1 MPEDRARQ
9 VVRTLPAV
17 SDAAAPGPSH
27 EDAEIAP
34 TPPPPPPHD
43 PGGDDDVTT
52 GEPDQALVDEAT
64 AAVDDDAAP
73 AGPDRADAEVPTGEP
88 DAVLVA
94 EAAGPSDGGAG
105 EATGDAAPAPIESAP
120 PTPDAPAPAA
130 DDDTGLAPILEE
142 VSGVRSDLAGLREGL
157 DSVLP
162 DLAATAREETVS
174 TGLSG
179 LQRSVEELVRL
190 TRRADEHVAELH
202 GENQRLRAGELAA
215 ATRPMLRDLVR
226 LSDEVAQLTSA
237 SHPEARADLELV
249 GSRLLDTLARWGLT
263 PFTPA
268 VGDPLD
274 ATRHQG
280 VGRIPSADG
289 APGTIASVR
298 RPGFADDEGRAVR
311 PAEVEVFA
319 APPPPPDDDTPSE
332 E

>member
-1 MPEDRARQ
+1 M
-9 VVRTLPAV
+9 
-17 SDAAAPGPSH
+17 SDAAAPGPSP
-27 EDAEIAP
+27 EDAETEP
-34 TPPPPPPHD
+34 TPAAPPD
-43 PGGDDDVTT
+43 GAPGGTDDVPT
-52 GEPDQALVDEAT
+52 GEPDAVLVAEAT
-64 AAVDDDAAP
+64 GTGDEGAGAPDPAP
-73 AGPDRADAEVPTGEP
+73 ATDPETEVPTGEP

-94 EAAGPSDGGAG
+94 EVTGSRGGAAGEPV
-105 EATGDAAPAPIESAP
+105 GDAAPTPPEDAP
-120 PTPDAPAPAA
+120 PTPEEPSAGDG
-130 DDDTGLAPILEE
+130 DLAPLLEE
-142 VSGVRSDLAGLREGL
+142 VAGARADITGVREGV
-157 DSVLP
+157 DSLLP

-174 TGLSG
+174 TGLAG

-202 GENQRLRAGELAA
+202 GENQRLRAGELAS

-237 SHPEARADLELV
+237 CHPEARADLELV
-249 GSRLLDTLARWGLT
+249 GSRLIDTLARWGLT

-280 VGRIPSADG
+280 VGRVASTDG
-289 APGTIASVR
+289 EPGTIASVR
-298 RPGFADDEGRAVR
+298 RPGFADDEGRAFR

-319 APPPPPDDDTPSE
+319 APPPPDDDTPSE